1 MINTIYNELQKYKGE
16 KVDIIINEGRSKI
29 RNEMGIIK
37 ELYDNVFI
45 ILINGINESFSYS
58 DIITKSVIIRRK

>member
-29 RNEMGIIK
+29 RNELRKAVQNILYSLFSIK
-37 ELYDNVFI
+37 LLV
-45 ILINGINESFSYS
+45 
-58 DIITKSVIIRRK
+58 